1 MKCFLNGQ
9 RSVAN
14 ALLQLALWSLFLAQ
28 GGAESSG
35 LNWQTGQGYRW
46 SELAVPQIGKTG
58 FTFLLPETTR
68 ITFTNFITDAR
79 SVTNQN
85 LLNGSGVALGDV
97 DGDGL
102 CDVYLCRL
110 DGNDNKLF
118 RNLGNWQFEDI
129 TDSAGVG
136 CGGQNS
142 TGAVFADI
150 DGDGDLDLL
159 VNSMGGGTRVFVNEG
174 KGHFKETTAQAGVAS
189 RTAGMSM
196 ALADVDGDGDLDLYV
211 SNYRSSTIREEVGT
225 KFSINIVDGKPVL
238 FKVNGKPA
246 SSPEYAGRFAVGP
259 HGKILEFGE
268 VDVLYLNDGKGHFTP
283 LSFTNSDFFVDED
296 GKRLTEPPGDWG
308 LAVQFHDLNGDGAP
322 DIYVCNDLFT
332 PDRIWINDGQGKF
345 RALPRLALRNT
356 STFSM
361 GVDFADIDRD
371 GYVDFFVVDM
381 LSRDHQKRHVQVSES
396 NPAPLPVGLI
406 DIRPQVLRNNLQ
418 INRGDGTF
426 AEATYYAGLEASE
439 WSWGPIFLDVDL
451 DGFEDILV
459 TNGQLRD
466 FQNIDMA
473 NRIDALRAAGKLTR
487 LELLKWMRSYPSL
500 VTAKVIFRNRGD
512 RTFEEKGA
520 DWGFNTPGISQG
532 MCLADLDNDG
542 DLDVVV
548 NNLNGVAGVYRNESH
563 APRVAVRLKGQPP
576 NTRGIGAK
584 VWLYGGAVPMQSQE
598 MICGGRYLSSDDA
611 MRVFAAGSLSNEMR
625 IEVKWRSGRRSVVNG
640 VKANRIY
647 EIDEAQATSNLEPR
661 TSNLEPRPVFEDVSG
676 LIGHVHHEEPYNDF
690 ERQPLLGR
698 KLSQLGPGVS
708 WHDVDGDGWDDLIVG
723 GGRGGRLAVYRNDGQ
738 GGFKAWSGAPF
749 DKVVGR
755 DQTTVL
761 GTGFGLLVG
770 SANYEDGSTN
780 GGCVRIYDVKRQVSG
795 ESVLGQ
801 GFSVG
806 PLALGDVDGDGDLDL
821 FVGGRV
827 LGGRYPEPV
836 DSLLMKNEGGRLV
849 VGQRFEKLGLV
860 SGAVFSDLDGDGKPE
875 LILACEW
882 GPVRVFHNEGGQF
895 KEVTK
900 ELGLDRYVGWWNGVN
915 VGDLDGDGK
924 MDIIASNWGLNSK
937 YRTSREHRR
946 KIYYGDLEG
955 HGVVDV
961 IEAYYDEG
969 MKAEVPERRWRAV
982 G

>member
-1 MKCFLNGQ
+1 MKCFLSGQ

-14 ALLQLALWSLFLAQ
+14 ALLQLALGSLFLAQ
-28 GGAESSG
+28 GGFLAESSG

-46 SELAVPQIGKTG
+46 SELSVPQIGKTG
-58 FTFLLPETTR
+58 FTFLLPETTG
-68 ITFTNFITDAR
+68 ITFTNFITDER

-97 DGDGL
+97 DGDGR

-110 DGNDNKLF
+110 DGNNNKLF

-159 VNSMGGGTRVFVNEG
+159 VNSMGGGTRVFVNDG

-189 RTAGMSM
+189 RTAGTSL

-238 FKVNGKPA
+238 VKVNGKPA

-283 LSFTNSDFFVDED
+283 LSFTNGDFFVDED

-308 LAVQFHDLNGDGAP
+308 LAVQFHDLDGDGAP

-332 PDRIWINDGQGKF
+332 PDRIWVNDGRGKF

-371 GYVDFFVVDM
+371 GYVDFFDVDM

-396 NPAPLPVGLI
+396 NPTPLPVGLI

-473 NRIDALRAAGKLTR
+473 NRIEALRAAGKLTR
-487 LELLKWMRSYPSL
+487 PEWLKLLRSYPSL
-500 VTAKVIFRNRGD
+500 VTAKVVFRNRGN

-520 DWGFNTPGISQG
+520 EWGFSTPGISQG
-532 MCLADLDNDG
+532 MCLADLDGDG

-548 NNLNGVAGVYRNESH
+548 NNLNGAVGLYRNESH
-563 APRVAVRLKGQPP
+563 APRVAVRLKGQAP

-584 VWLYGGAVPMQSQE
+584 IWLYGGAVPVQSQE
-598 MICGGRYLSSDDA
+598 MICGGRYLSGDDA
-611 MRVFAAGSLSNEMR
+611 MRVFAAG
-625 IEVKWRSGRRSVVNG
+625 
-640 VKANRIY
+640 
-647 EIDEAQATSNLEPR
+647 
-661 TSNLEPRPVFEDVSG
+661 G
-676 LIGHVHHEEPYNDF
+676 L
-690 ERQPLLGR
+690 
-698 KLSQLGPGVS
+698 
-708 WHDVDGDGWDDLIVG
+708 
-723 GGRGGRLAVYRNDGQ
+723 
-738 GGFKAWSGAPF
+738 
-749 DKVVGR
+749 
-755 DQTTVL
+755 
-761 GTGFGLLVG
+761 
-770 SANYEDGSTN
+770 
-780 GGCVRIYDVKRQVSG
+780 
-795 ESVLGQ
+795 
-801 GFSVG
+801 
-806 PLALGDVDGDGDLDL
+806 
-821 FVGGRV
+821 
-827 LGGRYPEPV
+827 
-836 DSLLMKNEGGRLV
+836 
-849 VGQRFEKLGLV
+849 
-860 SGAVFSDLDGDGKPE
+860 
-875 LILACEW
+875 CE
-882 GPVRVFHNEGGQF
+882 
-895 KEVTK
+895 
-900 ELGLDRYVGWWNGVN
+900 
-915 VGDLDGDGK
+915 
-924 MDIIASNWGLNSK
+924 
-937 YRTSREHRR
+937 
-946 KIYYGDLEG
+946 
-955 HGVVDV
+955 
-961 IEAYYDEG
+961 
-969 MKAEVPERRWRAV
+969 
-982 G
+982 

>member
-1 MKCFLNGQ
+1 MKCFLSGQ
-9 RSVAN
+9 HSVAN
-14 ALLQLALWSLFLAQ
+14 ALLQLALGSLFLAQ
-28 GGAESSG
+28 SGSLAESSG
-35 LNWQTGQGYRW
+35 LNWQTGPGYRW
-46 SELAVPQIGKTG
+46 SELPVPQIGKTG
-58 FTFLLPETTR
+58 FTFLLPETTG
-68 ITFTNFITDAR
+68 ITFTNFITDER

-85 LLNGSGVALGDV
+85 LLNGSGVALGDA
-97 DGDGL
+97 DGDGR

-110 DGNDNKLF
+110 DGNNNKLF
-118 RNLGNWQFEDI
+118 RNLGNWKFEDI

-159 VNSMGGGTRVFVNEG
+159 VNSMGGGTRVFVNDG

-196 ALADVDGDGDLDLYV
+196 ALADVEGDGDLDLYV

-238 FKVNGKPA
+238 VKVNGKPA

-268 VDVLYLNDGKGHFTP
+268 VDVLYLNDGKGHFAP
-283 LSFTNSDFFVDED
+283 VSFTNSDFFVDED

-322 DIYVCNDLFT
+322 DIYACNDLFT
-332 PDRIWINDGQGKF
+332 PDRIWVNDGRGKF

-396 NPAPLPVGLI
+396 NPTPLPVGLI

-473 NRIDALRAAGKLTR
+473 NRIEALRAAGKLTR
-487 LELLKWMRSYPSL
+487 PEWLKLLRSYPSL
-500 VTAKVIFRNRGD
+500 VTAKVVFRNRGN

-520 DWGFNTPGISQG
+520 EWGFSTPGISQG
-532 MCLADLDNDG
+532 TCLADLDGDG

-548 NNLNGVAGVYRNESH
+548 NNLNGAAGLYRNESH
-563 APRVAVRLKGQPP
+563 APRVAVRLKGQAP

-584 VWLYGGAVPMQSQE
+584 IWLYGGAVPVQSQE
-598 MICGGRYLSSDDA
+598 MICGGRYLSGDDA
-611 MRVFAAGSLSNEMR
+611 MRVFATGSLSNEMR
-625 IEVKWRSGRRSVVNG
+625 IEVRWRSGRRSVVNG
-640 VKANRIY
+640 VRANRIY
-647 EIDEAQATSNLEPR
+647 EIDEAGAEAASSKETSNFQLP
-661 TSNLEPRPVFEDVSG
+661 TSNSETKGMFEDVSR
-676 LIGHVHHEEPYNDF
+676 LIGHVHHEEEYNDF
-690 ERQPLLGR
+690 ERQAMLPK
-698 KLSQLGPGVS
+698 KLSQLGPGVA

-723 GGRGGRLAVYRNDGQ
+723 SGRGGRLAVYRNDGK
-738 GGFKAWSGAPF
+738 GGFKPWAGAPF
-749 DKVVGR
+749 DKVVTR

-761 GTGFGLLVG
+761 GTQLGLLVG
-770 SANYEDGSTN
+770 RSE
-780 GGCVRIYDVKRQVSG
+780 
-795 ESVLGQ
+795 
-801 GFSVG
+801 
-806 PLALGDVDGDGDLDL
+806 
-821 FVGGRV
+821 
-827 LGGRYPEPV
+827 
-836 DSLLMKNEGGRLV
+836 
-849 VGQRFEKLGLV
+849 
-860 SGAVFSDLDGDGKPE
+860 
-875 LILACEW
+875 
-882 GPVRVFHNEGGQF
+882 
-895 KEVTK
+895 
-900 ELGLDRYVGWWNGVN
+900 
-915 VGDLDGDGK
+915 
-924 MDIIASNWGLNSK
+924 
-937 YRTSREHRR
+937 
-946 KIYYGDLEG
+946 
-955 HGVVDV
+955 
-961 IEAYYDEG
+961 
-969 MKAEVPERRWRAV
+969 ERRV
-982 G
+982 GK